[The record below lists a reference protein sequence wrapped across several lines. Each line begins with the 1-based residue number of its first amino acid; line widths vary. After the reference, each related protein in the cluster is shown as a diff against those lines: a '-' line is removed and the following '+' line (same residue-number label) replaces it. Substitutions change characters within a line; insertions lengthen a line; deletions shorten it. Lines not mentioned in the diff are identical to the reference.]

1 MQAPDAERIGYQD
14 DSVDLLQRFQNT
26 GDLLLHQARRFGKF
40 LQRGRMSRVDDMAH
54 KQIVEPCR
62 RNGWR
67 HSAILQGIQGSLI
80 RSSRA
85 PILYPDNV
93 PELPEV
99 ETVVRGLD
107 KRVAGDTIESVWIGS
122 RKQTL
127 KSAAGLIVATLEGKR
142 IVRVHR
148 AGKHIVFDLAGASGI
163 SGVKSSNASKSNASK
178 KKSERSGRGRTRP
191 GASEQTAQ
199 WIVHLGM
206 TGRLVV
212 SEAPAEIAKHTH
224 LIAKLASGRE
234 LRFIDPRMFGK
245 LSVHA
250 GGFDPGG
257 VEPLEVDEGQFVA
270 LFRERKTPIKSA
282 LLNQKLLRGVG
293 NIYADESLFRAGIRP
308 RRRASSISGKQLSVL
323 HRSVQEVLREA
334 IALGGSSISDY
345 VDADGE
351 EGFFQLQ
358 HKVYGRE
365 GQPCLACATPIRRV
379 VLAGRSSHYC
389 SKCQK

>member
-1 MQAPDAERIGYQD
+1 
-14 DSVDLLQRFQNT
+14 
-26 GDLLLHQARRFGKF
+26 
-40 LQRGRMSRVDDMAH
+40 
-54 KQIVEPCR
+54 
-62 RNGWR
+62 
-67 HSAILQGIQGSLI
+67 
-80 RSSRA
+80 
-85 PILYPDNV
+85 LYADCV

-99 ETVVRGLD
+99 ETIARGLD
-107 KRVAGDTIESVWIGS
+107 KRVTGDAFESVWIGS
-122 RKQTL
+122 RKQPL
-127 KSAAGLIVATLEGKR
+127 KSPAAVIASTLEGRR

-148 AGKHIVFDLAGASGI
+148 AGKHIVFDLEGTAPSNKRRRTVRGKTRRAASL
-163 SGVKSSNASKSNASK
+163 
-178 KKSERSGRGRTRP
+178 
-191 GASEQTAQ
+191 QTAQ

-212 SEAPAEIAKHTH
+212 SEPAAEIVKHTH

-250 GGFDPGG
+250 GAFDPGG
-257 VEPLEVDEGQFVA
+257 VEPLEVSEEAFIA
-270 LFRERKTPIKSA
+270 LFRGRKTPIKSA

-308 RRRASSISGKQLSVL
+308 RRRAATITRERLRKL
-323 HRSVQEVLREA
+323 HLAVQEVLREA

-358 HKVYGRE
+358 HRVYGRE
-365 GQPCLACATPIRRV
+365 GEPCLVCGTAIRRI
-379 VLAGRSSHYC
+379 VLTGRSSHYC
-389 SKCQK
+389 LKCQK